1 MEDEDGSQ
9 EEQQGSGGDG
19 QVDQDRHRLHRQVQA
34 QEMQAGVQEILSR
47 CTDGQAL
54 Y

>member
-1 MEDEDGSQ
+1 MEAEDGSQ
-9 EEQQGSGGDG
+9 EEQQGAGGDG
-19 QVDQDRHRLHRQVQA
+19 QVDQDRHRLHGQVQA
-34 QEMQAGVQEILSR
+34 KKMQAGVQEVLSR